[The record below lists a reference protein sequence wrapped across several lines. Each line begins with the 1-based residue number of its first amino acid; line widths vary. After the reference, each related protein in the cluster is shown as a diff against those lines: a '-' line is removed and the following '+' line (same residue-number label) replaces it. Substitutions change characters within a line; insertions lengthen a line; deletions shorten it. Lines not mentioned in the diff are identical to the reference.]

1 MSDTHIN
8 VLGQTKIYVGK
19 CFRLF
24 VNEKQWKN
32 FLSTFIIMLLICL
45 VTSSEMFLD
54 FAATRKGSFAI
65 VCACIWAGLFNSIQS
80 ICREREIIKR
90 EHRTG
95 LSLTAYIL
103 AHVIYEAFICGVEAL
118 IVVMVVGIKNMMH
131 LPVSGLIF
139 PVLLDLFFTFF
150 LIIFASDMLAIL
162 ISSIVAKEN
171 TAMTVMPF
179 VLIIQLVMSDFIF
192 ELSGISKTISTL
204 TISRWGLNAICAIS
218 NTTNSVF
225 RAYKYSGMEY
235 CSPTALNLLFLW
247 FLLIVFALLY
257 ILLAIL
263 ALGRVDYD
271 KR

>member
-1 MSDTHIN
+1 MDNTHIN
-8 VLGQTKIYVGK
+8 ILGQTKIYIGK

-32 FLSTFIIMLLICL
+32 FLSTFIIMILICL
-45 VTSSEMFLD
+45 VTSSDMFVD
-54 FAATRKGSFAI
+54 FSATRKGSFAI

-80 ICREREIIKR
+80 ICRERGIIKR

-95 LSLTAYIL
+95 LSITAYIF
-103 AHVIYEAFICGVEAL
+103 AHVVYEFFVCTVEAL
-118 IVVMVVGIKNMMH
+118 IVVLVVCIKNISH
-131 LPVSGLIF
+131 LPVSGLVF
-139 PVLLDLFFTFF
+139 PMALDLFLTFL
-150 LIIFASDMLAIL
+150 LIIFSSDMLAIL

-171 TAMTVMPF
+171 AAMTVMPF

-204 TISRWGLNAICAIS
+204 TISRWGLNAICSIS
-218 NTTNSVF
+218 NTTNAVY
-225 RAYKYSGMEY
+225 RAYKHSGMEN

-247 FLLIVFALLY
+247 FLLLIFALLY
-257 ILLAIL
+257 ILIAIL
-263 ALGRVDYD
+263 ALSRVDHD